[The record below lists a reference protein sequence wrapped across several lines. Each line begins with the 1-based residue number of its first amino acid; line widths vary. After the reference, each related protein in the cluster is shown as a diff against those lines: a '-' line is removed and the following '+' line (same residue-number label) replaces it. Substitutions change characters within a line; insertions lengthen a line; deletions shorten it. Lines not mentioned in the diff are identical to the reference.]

1 MWEASSQPT
10 ATMTVFLP
18 RSPLRV
24 RPENVIFCRHH
35 RMALVPAF
43 GVAPMGRKRVGRG
56 VGAIAGFSITH
67 NDNRKHAGRSLLRG
81 DDKCSLTRTGVG
93 RQYHAIGD
101 AWTRCAGAAPSVGRR
116 HGRIPSA
123 RDRARA
129 SPQAH
134 YTHVYVAPENVDRF
148 SDSVIA
154 TFGGT
159 KSQQAALTVT
169 PTPSKTMWEAVFTP
183 VGTFAV
189 FGFTTPIPYPFGLE
203 RTGYLVTDMDTA
215 IQSARANE
223 ADVVVAPFKD
233 PIGRDAV
240 VSGRA
245 AYICSCTGTRPRPI
259 SRNSTRSPKTGCM
272 CHRVAPMR
280 WCALWWDS
288 RKGRSPPT
296 TGTRPA

>member
-183 VGTFAV
+183 VGTF
-189 FGFTTPIPYPFGLE
+189 
-203 RTGYLVTDMDTA
+203 D
-215 IQSARANE
+215 
-223 ADVVVAPFKD
+223 
-233 PIGRDAV
+233 
-240 VSGRA
+240 
-245 AYICSCTGTRPRPI
+245 
-259 SRNSTRSPKTGCM
+259 STRSPKTGCM

-296 TGTRPA
+296 TGTHPA